1 MKRNQKILTLMSA
14 ALLSLSGCQ
23 DSSIGESVSVSTSG
37 SSSEQ
42 IVVTDY
48 SNPVWEPV
56 LADPSV
62 IRGDDGMF
70 YAFGTQDNSQWGDFF
85 GVRYIPI
92 LQSPDLVNWTY
103 AGQVFRAID
112 TPTWGTM
119 GAGLW
124 APDVVKIGTKYVL
137 YYSLSVW
144 GDPNPGIG
152 VASADAPL
160 GPWTDHGKLFDSN
173 SIGVGN
179 SIDPTVYIDEDS
191 GRVYMAWGSFIGI
204 YGVELTEDGLALKD
218 GANAINTKVLLAGID
233 TGRWNIGNHEA
244 PFIRKIGNY
253 YYMFLSAGT
262 CCDGHSS
269 SYRVVVGRSTS
280 VFGNYTDAEGI
291 NLAGLHNR
299 GTLVVGGND
308 RFVGVGHNSIIQD
321 DAGDYWIVYHGFDKT
336 KTAYYGTTNRRSLLI
351 DKLLWTENGWPYVAN
366 YGGSQTSPIPYI
378 ER

>member
-1 MKRNQKILTLMSA
+1 MTLAGCAESSSGDGLSTSA
-14 ALLSLSGCQ
+14 SASLS
-23 DSSIGESVSVSTSG
+23 SSQATTATE
-37 SSSEQ
+37 
-42 IVVTDY
+42 Y
-48 SNPVWEPV
+48 HNPVWEPV
-56 LADPSV
+56 LADPSI
-62 IRGDDGMF
+62 IRGEDGIF

-92 LQSPDLVNWTY
+92 LSSPDLVNWTY
-103 AGQVFRAID
+103 EAQVFRAID

-124 APDVVKIGTKYVL
+124 APDIVRIGTKYML
-137 YYSLSVW
+137 YYSLSIW
-144 GDPNPGIG
+144 GDNNPGIG

-179 SIDPTVYIDEDS
+179 SIDPSVYVNPS
-191 GRVYMAWGSFIGI
+191 TGNVYMIWGSFIGI
-204 YGVELTEDGLALKD
+204 YGVELTADGLALKD
-218 GANAINTKVLLAGID
+218 GENAINTKILLAGID

-244 PFIRKIGNY
+244 PYVRKIGPY

-269 SYRVVVGRSTS
+269 SYRVVVGRSS
-280 VFGNYTDAEGI
+280 DILGPYVDADGV

-308 RFVGVGHNSIIQD
+308 RFVGVGHNSIIYD

-351 DKLLWTENGWPYVAN
+351 DKLLWTNDGWPYVDG
-366 YGGSQTSPIPYI
+366 YGASETSQLPYI
-378 ER
+378 QER